1 MARFQIARLLGTV
14 LTISVMTGYM
24 AIPVMAAEE
33 IAATAEAP
41 QEAGAGIAGDAGE
54 QEPEEE
60 TKEQTVEENA
70 DAESTN
76 IENTDADKAESEKEA
91 ETDLSADS
99 AQSGETG
106 QEQAAEPEKEQSGET
121 GQEQDA
127 EPEKEQ
133 SVEPGQEQNAEPE
146 KEQSGEAVFGDEE
159 SDPAVNTA
167 ENGALEGEETL
178 PVSGAEAEVP
188 ADSVVTLPADAKEAA
203 PENEQQA
210 EDTVQDY
217 KMKLTASKAEIM
229 AGQTAV
235 LTATITF
242 TAPTEKS
249 FEMTAAAAAA
259 LSWTIDGS
267 GAAAIT
273 QTSAIKTDKK
283 SIEESVQQSSS
294 ENGPEEGTTAENAVV
309 YSGTIT
315 QTITITGKKEG
326 TATVTATAGKENLS
340 TKVKV
345 KPVPVELGRT
355 ANISWKDTTVL
366 TWDKVK
372 NAGQYRVVVSV
383 NEGKKSFAA
392 AITVTANSCDLE
404 EKIVALIKANRS
416 SLTGASYSV
425 KASVQAISTDTVH
438 YKNGAAVSAPG
449 FRYLKT
455 TFLES
460 VSRNGWFQKGGEW
473 YFYEAGVK
481 QSGWFAFGG
490 KQYYLYK
497 DGRMAHDCWVGKKYL
512 KSSGE
517 MARNE
522 WVESYKYY
530 VDKNGNKV
538 DKPVFLTR
546 FFYKKANGWHF
557 KRPNGKAEFKN
568 TWAVLF
574 NRKYYFGADGAIK
587 VGFFNVGGKR
597 YFANYTG
604 TVESGL
610 GACRTGWVTVPS
622 GTYWFDDNGVMQKST
637 WVDKKQYYVDARGR
651 KCDWMTY
658 NNLRNVNTSNRLGY
672 FIYKNGAAPE
682 QSIAGYD
689 LAYKKGNRIMVVDL
703 RFTKDNI
710 PVCFHD
716 DLIEYARY
724 SDGSVPGSRPSVSKL
739 TLKQLNQYDYG
750 IKWGSKYKGTKALT
764 LEQMAAWIAKHPD
777 TELYIELETGTMN
790 AAQIQKTVAVL
801 NKYKIVNNTSM
812 VFGVSTASDTRAQR
826 VHNAAPS
833 LRIGFTTSS
842 VNNVALTQIK
852 KAKGVDNDVFMWCWE
867 KTGLTADK
875 VKALR
880 SLNVQYECGTFSTL
894 DQILKYYAKGNAYG
908 YNSGVETDGAV
919 FHQLLRSATMHEKA
933 KWEKTSKGW
942 KYKFASGNYARS
954 RWMTLSGKKYYFRN
968 DAIMKTGW
976 LGQNGKLYY
985 FDSNGWMAT
994 GKKTINGH
1002 VYQFAADGTLVKK
1015 IK

>member
-70 DAESTN
+70 DAEITN

-106 QEQAAEPEKEQSGET
+106 QEQAAEPEKEQSVEPV
-121 GQEQDA
+121 QEQDA

-146 KEQSGEAVFGDEE
+146 KEQSGEAVIGDEE

-235 LTATITF
+235 LTATVTF

-438 YKNGAAVSAPG
+438 Y
-449 FRYLKT
+449 
-455 TFLES
+455 
-460 VSRNGWFQKGGEW
+460 
-473 YFYEAGVK
+473 
-481 QSGWFAFGG
+481 
-490 KQYYLYK
+490 
-497 DGRMAHDCWVGKKYL
+497 
-512 KSSGE
+512 
-517 MARNE
+517 
-522 WVESYKYY
+522 
-530 VDKNGNKV
+530 
-538 DKPVFLTR
+538 
-546 FFYKKANGWHF
+546 
-557 KRPNGKAEFKN
+557 
-568 TWAVLF
+568 
-574 NRKYYFGADGAIK
+574 
-587 VGFFNVGGKR
+587 
-597 YFANYTG
+597 
-604 TVESGL
+604 
-610 GACRTGWVTVPS
+610 
-622 GTYWFDDNGVMQKST
+622 
-637 WVDKKQYYVDARGR
+637 
-651 KCDWMTY
+651 
-658 NNLRNVNTSNRLGY
+658 
-672 FIYKNGAAPE
+672 
-682 QSIAGYD
+682 
-689 LAYKKGNRIMVVDL
+689 
-703 RFTKDNI
+703 
-710 PVCFHD
+710 
-716 DLIEYARY
+716 
-724 SDGSVPGSRPSVSKL
+724 
-739 TLKQLNQYDYG
+739 
-750 IKWGSKYKGTKALT
+750 
-764 LEQMAAWIAKHPD
+764 
-777 TELYIELETGTMN
+777 
-790 AAQIQKTVAVL
+790 
-801 NKYKIVNNTSM
+801 
-812 VFGVSTASDTRAQR
+812 TRAE
-826 VHNAAPS
+826 P
-833 LRIGFTTSS
+833 
-842 VNNVALTQIK
+842 
-852 KAKGVDNDVFMWCWE
+852 
-867 KTGLTADK
+867 
-875 VKALR
+875 
-880 SLNVQYECGTFSTL
+880 
-894 DQILKYYAKGNAYG
+894 
-908 YNSGVETDGAV
+908 
-919 FHQLLRSATMHEKA
+919 QLPRPDSAT
-933 KWEKTSKGW
+933 
-942 KYKFASGNYARS
+942 
-954 RWMTLSGKKYYFRN
+954 
-968 DAIMKTGW
+968 
-976 LGQNGKLYY
+976 
-985 FDSNGWMAT
+985 
-994 GKKTINGH
+994 
-1002 VYQFAADGTLVKK
+1002 
-1015 IK
+1015 